1 MLVNVAKLKN
11 DFVTIWSLD
20 VIGHLW
26 LIRYFGSNHI
36 WHLWDSWFSS
46 SSSFWASLR
55 NYDFILKVVK
65 WLSLAG
71 GWLVDVWGAVHS
83 HVKVNVCR
91 KHHLKASWWMQCGFH
106 MSSLHI
112 SQRFGMISPDPLV
125 KHIANLQNISS
136 GGFSVKRAEIQYWL
150 SCPGNPIVGQMG
162 CVTRWFKVS
171 IEFAF
176 KMQNRT

>member
-46 SSSFWASLR
+46 SPSFWVSLR

-83 HVKVNVCR
+83 HVKINVCR
-91 KHHLKASWWMQCGFH
+91 KHHLKASWWMQIWIPHVITSYQPNVWNDFSR
-106 MSSLHI
+106 SSCETYCKPSKIFLLEDFLWKG
-112 SQRFGMISPDPLV
+112 R
-125 KHIANLQNISS
+125 KYNID
-136 GGFSVKRAEIQYWL
+136 FLAQEI
-150 SCPGNPIVGQMG
+150 P
-162 CVTRWFKVS
+162 
-171 IEFAF
+171 
-176 KMQNRT
+176 

>member
-20 VIGHLW
+20 VIGHVW

-46 SSSFWASLR
+46 SPSFWVSLR

-65 WLSLAG
+65 WLSLSG

-91 KHHLKASWWMQCGFH
+91 KHNLKASWWMQCGFH

-125 KHIANLQNISS
+125 KHIANPPKYFFWRIFCEKGGNTILTFLPGKSHSRSNGMCHTVIQGFNWIRIQNA
-136 GGFSVKRAEIQYWL
+136 K
-150 SCPGNPIVGQMG
+150 
-162 CVTRWFKVS
+162 
-171 IEFAF
+171 
-176 KMQNRT
+176 